1 MFQMLSSAPKAHH
14 ESCYY
19 KDYKVYKYKILHSIN
34 GADEEITSFKD
45 CVARKKEPDLVNV
58 LYL

>member
-1 MFQMLSSAPKAHH
+1 MLSNAPKAHH
-14 ESCYY
+14 ESYNY
-19 KDYKVYKYKILHSIN
+19 KIIKYTNTKDYIV
-34 GADEEITSFKD
+34 ADVEITSFKD